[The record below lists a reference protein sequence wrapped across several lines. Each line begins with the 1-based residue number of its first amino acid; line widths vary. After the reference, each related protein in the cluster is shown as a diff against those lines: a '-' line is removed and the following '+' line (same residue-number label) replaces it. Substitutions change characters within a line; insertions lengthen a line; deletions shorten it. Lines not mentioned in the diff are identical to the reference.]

1 MYYHGVGCVSLEHA
15 DPWAIEAHRHKKGS
29 EVSAPK
35 DGATVTTVA
44 FWEIATWIDFKQ
56 IDRDI

>member
-35 DGATVTTVA
+35 DGANVTTVA
-44 FWEIATWIDFKQ
+44 FWEIATWIGF
-56 IDRDI
+56 